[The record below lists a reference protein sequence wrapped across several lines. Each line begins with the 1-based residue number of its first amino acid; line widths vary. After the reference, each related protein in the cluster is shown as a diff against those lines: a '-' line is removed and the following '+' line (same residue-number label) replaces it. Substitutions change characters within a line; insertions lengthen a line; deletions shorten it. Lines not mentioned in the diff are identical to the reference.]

1 MVANVAAAEWSGER
15 GEAWRDSMGPL
26 EAMLAPVNMP
36 LIDALD
42 LDAPYR
48 IADIGCGGG
57 ETSIALARNA
67 YPGSA
72 VEGFDISPALIDAAK
87 AKEAYGQVPI
97 HFNVADAE
105 QPLGDT
111 ALFDRLTSRFGIMFF
126 PNQETAFS
134 NLANW
139 LKPGGRFA
147 FAVWGPAPDK
157 PWMSSIRDVL
167 KDHIVIPT
175 PEPGA
180 PGPFRYAD
188 ADEFVS
194 LLQSSGFSDVESQS
208 WKEQLSL
215 GGGLAAD
222 AAADFALSAFSI
234 GQLLNQSDQLT
245 AQAARLDLASLF
257 SEHVTDGDV
266 RMDAH
271 VHIVTGTRAAI

>member
-36 LIDALD
+36 LIEALD

-97 HFNVADAE
+97 HFKVADAE

-147 FAVWGPAPDK
+147 FAVWGPAPDN

-188 ADEFVS
+188 ADEFGS
-194 LLQSSGFSDVESQS
+194 LLQSSGFSDVKSQS

>member
-1 MVANVAAAEWSGER
+1 MVANVAAADWSGER

-26 EAMLAPVNMP
+26 EAMLAPVNGP

-105 QPLGDT
+105 QPLSDT

-126 PNQETAFS
+126 PNQETAFA
-134 NLANW
+134 NLATW

-147 FAVWGPAPDK
+147 FAVWGPAPDN
-157 PWMSSIRDVL
+157 PWMSSIRAIL
-167 KDHIVIPT
+167 KDHIVLPT
-175 PEPGA
+175 PDPGA
-180 PGPFRYAD
+180 PGPFRYAEVG
-188 ADEFVS
+188 EFVS
-194 LLQSSGFSDVESQS
+194 LLKDAGFSGVESRS
-208 WKEQLSL
+208 WKEPLSL
-215 GGGLAAD
+215 GGGLGAE

-234 GQLLNQSDQLT
+234 GQLLNESDQLT
-245 AQAARLDLASLF
+245 AQAARSDLANLF
-257 SEHVTDGDV
+257 AEHVTEGHV

-271 VHIVTGTRAAI
+271 VHIVTGRRAEA

>member
-36 LIDALD
+36 LIEALD

-126 PNQETAFS
+126 PNQETACS

-147 FAVWGPAPDK
+147 FAVWGPAPDN

-188 ADEFVS
+188 ADEFGS
-194 LLQSSGFSDVESQS
+194 LLQSSGFSDVKSQS